1 MLSLAGISLLLLLL
15 LLFQVLQILQIQ
27 QTLVLN
33 GQTSCR
39 LRCDDGSCGWQLLTK
54 TGQFVEKLLIT
65 TTDNFAGDSIEF
77 FGQCSHIGARHK
89 KDLRYLVEGKSRRS
103 AVLLYFGPKRYIG
116 GVVRRR
122 GGKVDG
128 RTAFHQ
134 LIEMP

>member
-1 MLSLAGISLLLLLL
+1 MAAVLTSGGDASTVSLIGRSSPANE
-15 LLFQVLQILQIQ
+15 VA
-27 QTLVLN
+27 
-33 GQTSCR
+33 
-39 LRCDDGSCGWQLLTK
+39 
-54 TGQFVEKLLIT
+54 TGGVEKEAVLGAAETGADSVLWILLIT

-128 RTAFHQ
+128 RTALHQ